1 MNISVFS
8 IDDDLSYEQ
17 EILNNGVNTVT
28 MRIRKVRMTM
38 EGRLLLDDSISRQME
53 DIISVRNDLLL

>member
-1 MNISVFS
+1 
-8 IDDDLSYEQ
+8 
-17 EILNNGVNTVT
+17 
-28 MRIRKVRMTM
+28 MTM